1 MRDFSN
7 RYVTRSAP
15 TSQLRLSKW
24 MRVNLPKRD
33 ELWFITVFALPKASR
48 IGLQLSTFSARLV
61 STSDA
66 RFSSA
71 PRPDGS
77 PHMAR

>member
-1 MRDFSN
+1 M
-7 RYVTRSAP
+7 SAP

-33 ELWFITVFALPKASR
+33 ELWFITVFALPNASR
-48 IGLQLSTFSARLV
+48 IGLQLSTFSASDV
-61 STSDA
+61 SVSDA
-66 RFSSA
+66 RRSSE
-71 PRPDGS
+71 PLPLGS